1 MSTVSLASTDGV
13 ELVAYDLGGEGQ
25 SALLVHGAGV
35 NGLCLGP
42 LARHLSAR
50 FACWAL
56 DLRGH
61 GASSAPPHFGW
72 AGFVDDVRTAVDRLE
87 LVQPVAVGHS
97 LGATAILGVEAGKP
111 GTFARLFCYEP
122 IVFAPEV
129 PDPPDGDI
137 AEVARRRR
145 AVFASRSEAADRFRE
160 NPHFGDWDPD
170 ALAGYLE
177 GGLVDLPDGSVGLAC
192 PPENEARIY
201 EAARHFEI
209 YGRLGAIRC
218 PVTIARG
225 SASNVLSAAA
235 ADAIAARLVNGAVE
249 EFAGLGHSGP
259 CEDPAAVAAAFLSAV
274 DTAGA

>member
-1 MSTVSLASTDGV
+1 VSTVRFTSTDGV
-13 ELVAYDLGGEGQ
+13 ELVAHDLGGEGQ
-25 SALLVHGAGV
+25 PALLVHGAGV
-35 NGLCLGP
+35 NGLCLRP
-42 LARHLSAR
+42 FARHLSAR

-61 GASSAPPHFGW
+61 GASSAPPDFGW
-72 AGFVDDVRTAVDRLE
+72 AGFVDDVRAAVDRLE
-87 LVQPVAVGHS
+87 LHNPVAVGHS
-97 LGATAILGVEAGKP
+97 LGATAILGAEAGRP
-111 GTFARLFCYEP
+111 GTFARLFCYES

-129 PDPPDGDI
+129 PDPPDGGI
-137 AEVARRRR
+137 AEVTRRRR

-160 NPHFGDWDPD
+160 NPHFRNWDPD

-177 GGLVDLPDGSVGLAC
+177 GGLVDLPDGSVELAC

-218 PVTIARG
+218 PVAIARG

-235 ADAIAARLVNGAVE
+235 ADTIAARLVNGAVE